1 MSCYLQNSVILPNFA
16 TMKIRF
22 ALILSMFLIIT
33 GCDYRN
39 ARKTLVEADSLINEY
54 PDSAL
59 KILEQLDSRD
69 ADAETRSWHA
79 LLLVKANE
87 KALKRF
93 HNDSLTAMAA
103 DYFRGRGDSLEIQ
116 ALYYNGVINGY
127 NKKYADALIS
137 LIEAAKKANDAGDNF
152 YCGMAYREQ
161 ADIYRSLLVE
171 SKHLEYADSARFY
184 FILANKPVHAIGEE
198 LSLAEALISLNRVD
212 GALRVLESV
221 SLNPEMQ
228 DAPAFNAAYH
238 RAMSNARLKRK
249 EYQAAINHLDSV
261 EMFAYELTSKEWS
274 KKARIFCSIGDYNSA
289 SQALEEATVYMF
301 EPTDTAEL
309 NLSAAIL
316 AAGLHDYR
324 TAYESFS
331 RYYGEYVVTH
341 QHLLTHP
348 YTSIVSDYYKEQSER
363 RHKELGTTR
372 RMMWMAAAIAILLAT
387 LIVAVTVFYHRLLR
401 EKADQSEMLVSDID
415 KLQKIIDR
423 HNAEDKS
430 KHESSVVKK
439 QPPRH
444 YAIINS
450 LCELSSCVPETSD
463 GYAILGKNV
472 TRLIS
477 TLHSEETMA
486 GIESFVND
494 YFDNVMVRFR
504 DQYPDMTERNYRFA
518 MLSFADFSIQSI
530 TTILE
535 LKSTGAART
544 MRHRIKKH
552 IEEHQAKD
560 REFFLSRL

>member
-1 MSCYLQNSVILPNFA
+1 MSNFA
-16 TMKIRF
+16 TMKTRL
-22 ALILSMFLIIT
+22 ALILTMFVMVA
-33 GCDYRN
+33 GCVHRN
-39 ARKTLVEADSLINEY
+39 ARETLMKADRLVNEQ
-54 PDSAL
+54 PDSAI
-59 KILEQLDSRD
+59 KILEKFDSRD
-69 ADAETRSWHA
+69 ADPEIQAWYA
-79 LLLVKANE
+79 LLLAKANE

-137 LIEAAKKANDAGDNF
+137 LIEAAKKANAAGDNF

-161 ADIYRSLLVE
+161 ADIYHSLLVE
-171 SKHLEYADSARFY
+171 SKHLEYADSARHY
-184 FILANKPVHAIGEE
+184 FDLAKKPVHAIGEE

-212 GALRVLESV
+212 SALKVLASV
-221 SLNPEMQ
+221 RLNPEMK

-238 RAMSNARLKRK
+238 RAMANARLNRK

-261 EMFAYELTSKEWS
+261 EMYAYELTSPEWS
-274 KKARIFCSIGDYNSA
+274 KKARIFCYMGDYNSA
-289 SQALEEATVYMF
+289 TQALEEARVYMF

-309 NLSAAIL
+309 DLSEAIL

-324 TAYESFS
+324 TAYEAFN
-331 RYYGEYVVTH
+331 RYYSEYVGAH
-341 QHLLTHP
+341 QHLLSHP
-348 YTSIVSDYYKEQSER
+348 YTAIVGDYYKEQSER
-363 RHKELGTTR
+363 RHEELGTTR
-372 RMMWMAAAIAILLAT
+372 RMMLMATAIAVLLAA
-387 LIVAVTVFYHRLLR
+387 LIIVVTVFYRRRLR
-401 EKADQSEMLVSDID
+401 EKADQSETLVSDID
-415 KLQKIIDR
+415 RLQKIIDR
-423 HNAEDKS
+423 HNEEAKATRDKPT
-430 KHESSVVKK
+430 EKK
-439 QPPRH
+439 QAPRH
-444 YAIINS
+444 YTIINS

-477 TLHSEETMA
+477 TLHSDETIQ

-494 YFDNVMVRFR
+494 YFDNIMSRFR
-504 DQYPDMTERNYRFA
+504 EQYPGMTERNYRFA

-552 IEEHQAKD
+552 IEEHPAKD
-560 REFFLSRL
+560 KELFLSRL

>member
-1 MSCYLQNSVILPNFA
+1 
-16 TMKIRF
+16 MKTRF
-22 ALILSMFLIIT
+22 ALILTMVLMAA
-33 GCDYRN
+33 GCDHRN
-39 ARKTLVEADSLINEY
+39 ARETLREADRLVNEQ

-59 KILEQLDSRD
+59 KMLEELDSRD
-69 ADAETRSWHA
+69 DDPETQAWHA
-79 LLLVKANE
+79 LLLAKAKE

-93 HNDSLTAMAA
+93 HNASLTAMAA

-137 LIEAAKKANDAGDNF
+137 LIEAAKKATTVGDNF

-171 SKHLEYADSARFY
+171 SKHLEYADSARHY
-184 FILANKPVHAIGEE
+184 FDLAQKPVHAIGEE
-198 LSLAEALISLNRVD
+198 LSLAEALISLNRTD
-212 GALRVLESV
+212 SALKVLASV
-221 SLNPEMQ
+221 RLNPEMK

-238 RAMSNARLKRK
+238 RAMANAKLNLK

-261 EMFAYELTSKEWS
+261 EMFAYELTSAEWS
-274 KKARIFCSIGDYNSA
+274 KKARIYCSMGDYYSA
-289 SQALEEATVYMF
+289 AQALEEARIYMF

-309 NLSAAIL
+309 DLSEAIL

-324 TAYESFS
+324 TAYEAFN
-331 RYYGEYVVTH
+331 RYYSKYVGAH

-348 YTSIVSDYYKEQSER
+348 YTAIVSDYYKEQSDR
-363 RHKELGTTR
+363 RHEELGTTR
-372 RMMWMAAAIAILLAT
+372 RMMWMAAAIAILLAA
-387 LIVAVTVFYHRLLR
+387 LIIAVTVFYRRRLR
-401 EKADQSEMLVSDID
+401 EKADQSETLISDID
-415 KLQKIIDR
+415 RLQKIIDR
-423 HNAEDKS
+423 HNAEATAAQDT
-430 KHESSVVKK
+430 HAEKK

-477 TLHSEETMA
+477 TLHSDETIQ
-486 GIESFVND
+486 GIENFVND
-494 YFDNVMVRFR
+494 YFDNIMTRFR
-504 DQYPDMTERNYRFA
+504 EQYPGMTERNYRFA

-552 IEEHQAKD
+552 IEEHPAKD
-560 REFFLSRL
+560 KELFLSRL